1 MRMILSSV
9 VAIGLLGFAGIAPIA
24 AQSSS
29 DAAHS
34 TVQGGA
40 VTVVANS
47 TAGGATIDYIH
58 AKPMKLPTAP
68 GRSEA
73 AATEDLIA
81 LKSGTGRKIDESD
94 ILALRRL
101 MRLRRRKRAN

>member
-1 MRMILSSV
+1 MRMILNSV

-24 AQSSS
+24 AQSRP

-68 GRSEA
+68 GRSGSCRDGRSDQCITIHTTFRKA
-73 AATEDLIA
+73 GIL
-81 LKSGTGRKIDESD
+81 SG
-94 ILALRRL
+94 LVW
-101 MRLRRRKRAN
+101 

>member
-1 MRMILSSV
+1 MRMILNSV

-24 AQSSS
+24 AQSRP

-73 AATEDLIA
+73 ATRHGA
-81 LKSGTGRKIDESD
+81 SGRSRRQLQCITIHPTFRKAG
-94 ILALRRL
+94 ILSGLEW
-101 MRLRRRKRAN
+101 